1 VTTSIS
7 VPDQQ
12 GRTRDLG
19 VAEQHSTARPP
30 FLVALERQ
38 IGTEALAEAITQW
51 QDDQDVQARLRGVDP
66 DRELRSLSLL
76 RGYGDPKAEAL
87 ADEFEAAFRQQPVA
101 TPFPAT
107 VPAYAA

>member
-1 VTTSIS
+1 VNTATI
-7 VPDQQ
+7 PDAT
-12 GRTRDLG
+12 GRTPDLG
-19 VAEQHSTARPP
+19 VAEQHSPGRPP

-38 IGTEALAEAITQW
+38 IGTEALADAIKQW

-66 DRELRSLSLL
+66 DRELRSLSLP
-76 RGYGDPKAEAL
+76 RGYNNPAAERL
-87 ADEFEAAFRQQPVA
+87 AAELEAAFRQQPVA